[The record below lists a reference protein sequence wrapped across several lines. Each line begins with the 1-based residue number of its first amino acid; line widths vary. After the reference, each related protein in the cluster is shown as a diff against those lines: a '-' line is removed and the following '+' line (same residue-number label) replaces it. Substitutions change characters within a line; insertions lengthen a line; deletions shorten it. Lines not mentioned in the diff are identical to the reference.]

1 MPASKKQILLD
12 TAQEF
17 MDTMQCYQERQEEDK
32 FFDPKMAV
40 YDLYCDLLDL
50 YEYVNEKLQEQ

>member
-1 MPASKKQILLD
+1 MPASKKQILID

-17 MDTMQCYQERQEEDK
+17 MDTMQCYQERQQEDK
-32 FFDPKMAV
+32 HFDPKMAV

-50 YEYVNEKLQEQ
+50 YEYVDEKLQAQ